1 MTEEYLWTPR
11 WYLLDW
17 HAIQEQLWN
26 TAARFVVVPAGRRS
40 GKTELCKRIVVRE
53 SMDGTEF
60 DPSRFLCAAPT
71 RPQAKDI
78 FWDDLIKM
86 VPRKMMI
93 GKPNETEGRIRLR
106 NFAGGISE
114 IYVHGL
120 DTPERIE
127 GRPWDLVVVDEIAN
141 CKPKAWS
148 AHLRPALDTKG
159 RPGRAFLIGVPEGMG
174 GIYHGLWKY
183 ALSGVDPEWVG
194 FTWHSADI
202 LPPEV
207 IEAAQREL
215 DEITFDQEYRGSFVN
230 FTGRAY
236 YGFQTE
242 THTAALEYLP
252 DAPLHIGL
260 DFNVDPGTA
269 TIMQEQLLPG
279 GELGTAVIGE
289 VWIPRASNTEMV
301 CAKLVQDWGHHKGD
315 VYLYGDATGGARR
328 SSQTSG
334 TDWDI
339 VAESMRATFRNR
351 VHFRVPA
358 ANPSERARV
367 NSVNSRLCSR
377 SGAIR
382 LMVDP
387 VKAPHTVE
395 DFEGVRV
402 VEGSTGELDKKTNPA
417 LTHLSDGIGYRVHTD
432 WPVARK
438 ITGHIHSDDI
448 AAAIGKP
455 VEAHAPQ

>member
-17 HAIQEQLWN
+17 HAIQEQLW
-26 TAARFVVVPAGRRS
+26 TTDARFVVVPAGRRS
-40 GKTELCKRIVVRE
+40 GKTELIKRIICRE
-53 SMDGTEF
+53 AMEGNQY
-60 DPSRFLCAAPT
+60 DPARFLCAAPT

-86 VPRKMMI
+86 LPRKMLI

-106 NFAGGISE
+106 NFAGHKSE

-127 GRPWDLVVVDEIAN
+127 GRPWDIAAVDEIAN

-148 AHLRPALDTKG
+148 AHLRPALDTRG

-183 ALSGVDPEWVG
+183 AISGVDPEWVG

-236 YGFQTE
+236 YSFVTE
-242 THTAALEYLP
+242 THTARMEYLP
-252 DAPLHIGL
+252 DAPLHIAL

-269 TIMQEQLLPG
+269 VIMQEQLLPG

-301 CAKLVQDWGHHKGD
+301 CNKLVQDWGHHKGQ

-339 VAESMRATFRNR
+339 VAESMRAAFRNR

-377 SGAIR
+377 SGALR

-417 LTHLSDGIGYRVHTD
+417 LTHLTDALGYRVHTD

-455 VEAHAPQ
+455 VEVHAP